1 MTKKHSHKRT
11 FANHFVIISMRHRKM
26 SIRVCCNRCA
36 VFDCRSIGRH
46 QYSMESHFRAGFS
59 ERTMHAYSKH
69 FIALC
74 ITFLFFNIFFIIT
87 TRFQMYSPLIRY
99 ANDFSTVFFRSGFR
113 LMCVCAHD
121 GCGCRCRHHVTFFLL
136 PNLHIIDVNFFF
148 IYAVDSR
155 YIRTQTRTYLTI
167 RKHYTPM

>member
-74 ITFLFFNIFFIIT
+74 ITFLFFNIFFIIHSIHYNT
-87 TRFQMYSPLIRY
+87 ISNVVSTYSICKWFFHRIFPLW
-99 ANDFSTVFFRSGFR
+99 FSADVCVRARR
-113 LMCVCAHD
+113 LW
-121 GCGCRCRHHVTFFLL
+121 L
-136 PNLHIIDVNFFF
+136 PLSTSCYIFF
-148 IYAVDSR
+148 ITKFAYNWC
-155 YIRTQTRTYLTI
+155 
-167 RKHYTPM
+167 